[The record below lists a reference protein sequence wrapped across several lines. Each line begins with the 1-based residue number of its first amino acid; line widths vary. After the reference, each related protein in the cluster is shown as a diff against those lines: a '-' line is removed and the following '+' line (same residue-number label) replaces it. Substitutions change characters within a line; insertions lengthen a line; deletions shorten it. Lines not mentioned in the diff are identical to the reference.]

1 MTKLVWRADGVTV
14 KEYVLQPGLNRI
26 GRAASSEVRIDD
38 TSVSGNHCELWVR
51 EDSMLVRD
59 LGSTNG
65 TYVDGR
71 QVKEAEVGWGQI
83 LKIGGVEFSIKDPPA
98 RVAIPEA
105 APSAGPLPLFLPD
118 QKTRCCRKHH
128 DREARFGCT
137 KCAGQWC
144 LECVRRLGRTGGK
157 VMIFCVECGGVCE
170 GLEAGRGGK
179 RATVVRYWLDR
190 LVDNFRP
197 RPKYAGRT
205 RRLR

>member
-1 MTKLVWRADGVTV
+1 MTKLVWRENGVAV
-14 KEYVLQPGLNRI
+14 KEYVLQPGLNRV
-26 GRAASSEVRIDD
+26 GRSATSDVRIDD
-38 TSVSGNHCELWVR
+38 TSVSGSHCELWVR
-51 EDSMLVRD
+51 EESILVRD

-65 TYVDGR
+65 TYLDG
-71 QVKEAEVGWGQI
+71 QPVTEGEIGWGQV

-98 RVAIPEA
+98 HVAIPESAPAA
-105 APSAGPLPLFLPD
+105 APIPLFLPD
-118 QKTRCCRKHH
+118 GKTPCCRHHH
-128 DREARFGCT
+128 DRPAQFGCT

-157 VMIFCVECGGVCE
+157 VMVFCVECGGECQGVS
-170 GLEAGRGGK
+170 GGRGRG
-179 RATVVRYWLDR
+179 RGPVVFHWLDR